1 MNVLVVN
8 AGSSSLKYK
17 LINMNDESV
26 LAKGIV
32 ERIGFDGTILKH
44 QKDADT
50 KVEVKK
56 EMKDHTEAF
65 KLVVEALTHKDH
77 GVISSMD
84 EISAVGHR
92 VLHGGEKYAGSF
104 VIDEKVV
111 EAIEEYA
118 IFGPLHNPANL
129 MGIRACQ
136 KIMPNVPMVAV
147 FDTAFHQTMPKK
159 AYIYGLPYE
168 MYSEHKIRRYG
179 FHGTSHAYVAKRAA
193 QMVGKDAKDIKTV
206 SCHLGNGASI
216 CAIDGGKSVDT
227 SMGLTPLE
235 GLIMGTRCGS
245 IDPAIVEFLMDKTG
259 MSIEETV
266 KYMNKESGVLGISGV
281 SSDFRDL
288 WIAWD
293 GGKGEPR
300 AKIALDAFCYSVK
313 KYIGAYAAAMGGL
326 DVIAITAGIGENDPG
341 VREMIV
347 EGLEFLG
354 AELDKVK
361 NDFKGEE
368 RVISTDDSKVKIVCV
383 ATDEELKIA
392 QETKELCL

>member
-32 ERIGFDGTILKH
+32 ERIGFDGTVLTHSK
-44 QKDADT
+44 ADGT
-50 KVEVKK
+50 KIEIKQQ
-56 EMKDHTEAF
+56 MKDHTDAF
-65 KLVVEALTHKDH
+65 KLVADALINKDH
-77 GVISSMD
+77 GVLNSMD
-84 EISAVGHR
+84 EIKAVGHR

-104 VIDEKVV
+104 LIDDDVIA
-111 EAIEEYA
+111 AIEDYA
-118 IFGPLHNPANL
+118 EFGPLHNPANL
-129 MGIRACQ
+129 MGINACK

-147 FDTAFHQTMPKK
+147 FDTAFHQTIPKK
-159 AYIYGLPYE
+159 AFIYGLPYDVYE
-168 MYSEHKIRRYG
+168 DMKIRRYG
-179 FHGTSHAYVAKRAA
+179 FHGTSHAYVAARAA
-193 QMVGKDAKDIKTV
+193 KIVGKKIEDLKIV

-216 CAIDGGKSVDT
+216 CAVDGGKSVDT

-245 IDPAIVEFLMDKTG
+245 IDPAIIEFIMTKKGYDIKQAVT
-259 MSIEETV
+259 
-266 KYMNKESGVLGISGV
+266 YMNKESGVLGLSGL

-293 GGKGEPR
+293 NDKNER
-300 AKIALDAFCYSVK
+300 AKLALDAFCYNVK
-313 KYIGAYAAAMGGL
+313 KYIGAYAAVMGGL
-326 DVIAITAGIGENDPG
+326 DVIAITAGIGENDPR
-341 VREMIV
+341 VRQMCT

-354 AELDKVK
+354 AEFDESK

-368 RVISTDDSKVKIVCV
+368 HIISKDDSKVTIICV
-383 ATDEELKIA
+383 TTDEELKIA
-392 QETKELCL
+392 QETLALC